1 VHESGRQQVLHL
13 AALGSMSKFLDNFIE
28 QSCIDQVS
36 LYKGALA
43 TALRKQ
49 RSDYFCML
57 SEIEA
62 QLTKPDQVSFSRLRC
77 QMHLAKRRL
86 QWQVEA
92 ARVHRH
98 SIGCNVLSTL
108 YFLILNGSPLA
119 FDALAPIFLQVWC
132 YFISNYFYR
141 DKI

>member
-1 VHESGRQQVLHL
+1 
-13 AALGSMSKFLDNFIE
+13 MSNFLDNFIE
-28 QSCIDQVS
+28 QSCIDRVS
-36 LYKGALA
+36 LYRGALA
-43 TALRKQ
+43 SALRKQ
-49 RSDYFCML
+49 RSDYFRML
-57 SEIEA
+57 SEFEG

-92 ARVHRH
+92 ARVHSH

-119 FDALAPIFLQVWC
+119 FDALAPIFLQVVIF
-132 YFISNYFYR
+132 YFKLFLLVT
-141 DKI
+141 K